1 MVVDAPD
8 VLALEAQKS
17 NEVGPVAEA
26 GAQLF
31 QMGFT
36 DAEMVTLV
44 LEKHGPDLD
53 ACARDLSTL
62 SDWGSLLADLR
73 EMGFE
78 DVEKNKRLVVKHN
91 GSLKSTIRELVSDK

>member
-1 MVVDAPD
+1 MQPTYLPSRRKSRTKLGRWQKLAP
-8 VLALEAQKS
+8 
-17 NEVGPVAEA
+17 
-26 GAQLF
+26 LF

-53 ACARDLSTL
+53 ACARDLSTF
-62 SDWGSLLADLR
+62 SDWGSLLADLQ
-73 EMGFE
+73 EMGFK

-91 GSLKSTIRELVSDK
+91 GSLKSTIRELVSGK